1 MLRILIADDHEIIR
15 QAIKQIL
22 SDEFSFVHIDEAS
35 NTEILIEKATSE
47 PWNIILSDMAMPG
60 GGGLVALKKI
70 KEKAPDVPV
79 LFFSAYPEE
88 QYALR
93 AIKAGASGYLTK
105 DTPTEELIKVIHRI
119 LSGKKHITP
128 SIAEKLGLSSKG
140 TREAPLHEQ
149 LSEREFSIFKMLSS
163 GKSISEIAADLSLA
177 TTTVS
182 TYRARIL
189 TKMDLK
195 TNADLTLYA
204 IEHKLI

>member
-15 QAIKQIL
+15 QAIRQIL

-35 NTEILIEKATSE
+35 NTETLIDKATCE
-47 PWNIILSDMAMPG
+47 PWDIILSDMAMPG
-60 GGGLVALKKI
+60 GGGLVALRKI
-70 KEKAPDVPV
+70 KEKVPDVPV
-79 LFFSAYPEE
+79 LFFTAYPEE

-119 LSGKKHITP
+119 LSGKKYIAP
-128 SIAEKLGLSSKG
+128 SIAEKLGLNAKETG
-140 TREAPLHEQ
+140 DTVLHEQ
-149 LSEREFSIFKMLSS
+149 LSEREFSIFKMLAS
-163 GKSISEIAADLSLA
+163 GKSISEIADDLSLA

-189 TKMDLK
+189 AKMDLK

-204 IEHKLI
+204 IEYKLV

>member
-15 QAIKQIL
+15 QAIRQIL

-35 NTEILIEKATSE
+35 NTEILINKATSE
-47 PWNIILSDMAMPG
+47 PWDIILSDMAMPG
-60 GGGLVALKKI
+60 GGGLVALRKI
-70 KEKAPDVPV
+70 KEKIPDVPF
-79 LFFSAYPEE
+79 LFFTAYPEE

-119 LSGKKHITP
+119 LSGKKYITP
-128 SIAEKLGLSSKG
+128 SIAEKLGLNPKETADIS
-140 TREAPLHEQ
+140 LHEQ
-149 LSEREFSIFKMLSS
+149 LSEREFSIFKMLAS

-189 TKMDLK
+189 SKMDLK

-204 IEHKLI
+204 IEYKLI